1 MLKAAPDICSKIIV
15 DLMNAIIRVGM
26 VPADWSDS
34 IIVSLFKEKGDA
46 LDQNNCRGQKL
57 TDHVL
62 KALERAVEN
71 IRETVN
77 IDEMQ
82 FGLCPG
88 QGTTDVIFIL
98 RQFQEKYIAK
108 HRKLCMASVNL
119 EKAFDRVPRK
129 VLRWALRVVG
139 VPEWLVKVVQAMYVG
154 ARSRTHVKSSFSEV
168 FEVGAAVHQG
178 STLSP
183 LLFIIVLEA
192 LSREFRVVC
201 PREML

>member
-1 MLKAAPDICSKIIV
+1 MLKAAPDICSKIIA

-26 VPADWSDS
+26 VPADWSGS

-62 KALERAVEN
+62 KVIERAVEN

-88 QGTTDVIFIL
+88 RGTTDVIFIL
-98 RQFQEKYIAK
+98 RQLQEKYIAK

-168 FEVGAAVHQG
+168 FEVRVVVHQG
-178 STLSP
+178 STG
-183 LLFIIVLEA
+183 V
-192 LSREFRVVC
+192 RD
-201 PREML
+201 